1 MALQMP
7 KRVDGKQFL
16 VSEGRFVVVAHTL
29 KFEVR
34 MFIVDLTGPD
44 IELDELIFDKPNS
57 ITLCRSDFLL
67 LIRIINFRSSWP
79 NHIL

>member
-1 MALQMP
+1 
-7 KRVDGKQFL
+7 
-16 VSEGRFVVVAHTL
+16 
-29 KFEVR
+29 

-67 LIRIINFRSSWP
+67 LIRINRSIVQLPAGADSARR
-79 NHIL
+79 